1 MFSQKQTIVNSVI
14 GKDSYFSGKLSINGA
29 LRIDGCY
36 EGEVLDVADIFIG
49 QCGKVK
55 SDIKT
60 SSIVI
65 EGIVIGNII
74 ATTRVHLLSTS
85 RVLGEILTPE
95 LVIQNGVI
103 LEGKCKINKDLSKN
117 VAETIEALYSSKAS
131 STAVTGK

>member
-14 GKDSYFSGKLSINGA
+14 GKDSYFNGKLSINGA

-36 EGEVLDVADIFIG
+36 EGDALDVADIFIG
-49 QCGKVK
+49 QYGKVK
-55 SDIKT
+55 SNIQT
-60 SSIVI
+60 SSIVV

-95 LVIQNGVI
+95 LIIQNGVI
-103 LEGKCKINKDLSKN
+103 LEGRCKINKDLNKN
-117 VAETIEALYSSKAS
+117 VAETIEALYSSKA
-131 STAVTGK
+131 TDTTTTGK